1 MTRCLSLAV
10 AVLVAS
16 GLLVAE
22 QGTSSYAPTR
32 INKAIE
38 LLERNQPI
46 YYTQVNSGGYA
57 EGKQLS
63 NTWLSLIHI

>member
-46 YYTQVNSGGYA
+46 YYTQVNSGD
-57 EGKQLS
+57 
-63 NTWLSLIHI
+63 